1 MNEPRP
7 LYCGRP
13 DTAGLSDSL
22 RDWRSAG
29 MPGGALVLLPEA
41 EKDRLP
47 SIQAV
52 LAAEGIAHVGAIFP
66 ALVKDDGFL
75 REGALLLPFDRLP
88 ATALIPSLPADAA
101 AAARRIADAVEPHI
115 AGNGTT
121 QSTLFMIFDAMV
133 PTIGSILDAL
143 YLRLADRVA
152 YAGVNAGS
160 ETFQPMPCLFDSR
173 ESVSG
178 GVLCLLLPDGRGA
191 VLDHGYDAPQDI
203 VTATATEGNRVIGI
217 DWRPAFEVYREQ
229 VRGLY
234 DVDLNR
240 ENFYEYATHF
250 PFGILLANNDVVVRI
265 PVALEDDGSLFCVGE
280 VPANSMLTLLN
291 APRID
296 SVRSVNRLA
305 ALLREGFGG
314 VGERHLLTFYCAGR
328 HLHLG
333 ADSRR
338 ELGRLRE
345 ETRAPAL
352 VGALS
357 LGEIGSLTPW
367 GYPLFHNATL
377 VCRPWN

>member
-1 MNEPRP
+1 MNESRP

-13 DTAGLSDSL
+13 DAAGLSDSL
-22 RDWRSAG
+22 RVWRNTS

-41 EKDRLP
+41 EKERLP
-47 SIQAV
+47 SILGA
-52 LAAEGIAHVGAIFP
+52 LAAEGIAPVGAIFP

-75 REGALLLPFDRLP
+75 REGVLLLPFDRLP
-88 ATALIPSLPADAA
+88 ETALIPSLPADAA
-101 AAARRIADAVEPHI
+101 AAAGRIADALEPHI
-115 AGNGTT
+115 AGNGTRL
-121 QSTLFMIFDAMV
+121 TLFMIFDAMV

-160 ETFQPMPCLFDSR
+160 ETFQPMPCLFDRR
-173 ESVSG
+173 ELVSG

-191 VLDHGYDAPQDI
+191 ALDHGYDAPKDI

-234 DVDLNR
+234 HVDLNR

-265 PVALEDDGSLFCVGE
+265 PVVLEDDGSLFCVGE
-280 VPANSMLTLLN
+280 VPANSMLTLLH

-296 SVRSVNRLA
+296 AVRSVNRLA
-305 ALLREGFGG
+305 ALLREGFDG

-328 HLHLG
+328 HLHFG

-338 ELGRLRE
+338 ELDCLRE
-345 ETRAPAL
+345 ETRAPGL

-357 LGEIGSLTPW
+357 LGEIGSLSPW